1 MNKKELKKTRQLL
14 ELKHSAGGKYL
25 IDNTKQ
31 VAIGLIERLS
41 REYHSLT
48 HTELIALCAS
58 LQANLAIYSLL
69 NDIEK
74 NLDAITELLKATGV
88 EIEEED

>member
-31 VAIGLIERLS
+31 LTIGLIERLS
-41 REYHSLT
+41 REYHTLS

-58 LQANLAIYSLL
+58 LQANLSIYSLL

-74 NLDAITELLKATGV
+74 NLDAIIELLKSSGIEV
-88 EIEEED
+88 EDEE